1 MTNRLQSGRILTSL
15 VLLSLWCQAGPI
27 SAEPEPAASSV
38 SVVIDYN
45 DGVQKHFSR
54 VSWRSGM
61 TVLDAMQAIAKHP
74 RGIRFSHRGTGARAL
89 LVRIDDL
96 ENQPN
101 GRNWL
106 YRVNGKLADRSFGIR
121 KIEKGDTVLWKHEK
135 FQ

>member
-1 MTNRLQSGRILTSL
+1 MKNPLPSRLILTSL
-15 VLLSLWCQAGPI
+15 VVLSVWCLTPLAPGEPKPAGN
-27 SAEPEPAASSV
+27 SV
-38 SVVIDYN
+38 SVVVDYN
-45 DGVQKHFSR
+45 DGVQKHFTR

-74 RGIRFSHRGTGARAL
+74 RGIQFSHRGTGARAL
-89 LVRIDDL
+89 LYRIDDL
-96 ENQPN
+96 ENRAN

-121 KIEKGDTVLWKHEK
+121 KIEKGDAVLWKHEK